1 MKFSILVPTRERPE
15 IFARMIQSAK
25 YSQGTD
31 CEVLVFFD
39 TDDVSKDSY
48 DLTLAD
54 DAIMEDV
61 KSVGFAWNRLAE
73 DAQGEFLMMAND
85 DIVFEQDWDMKLLP
99 LIAERLPADGFS
111 VFWCADGTGRKACTF
126 PFVSRK
132 WYEALGYLAPTCFN
146 FLWHDTWVGDIAQR
160 ANRGLFIPEVLIE
173 HRHFSLKDT
182 DGRAKAGY
190 DETYRRNREGTG
202 RSFATEDRRRFA
214 TTAKERAVDAQTIRR
229 AIERYGSE

>member
-1 MKFSILVPTRERPE
+1 MKFSILVPTRQRPE

-25 YSQGTD
+25 YNESVD
-31 CEVLVFFD
+31 CEVLIFFD
-39 TDDVSKDSY
+39 EDDASKDSY

-61 KSVGFAWNRLAE
+61 NSVGFAWNRLAE

-99 LIAERLPADGFS
+99 LLEARLPADGFS
-111 VFWCADGTGRKACTF
+111 VFWCEDGTRRSACTF

-146 FLWHDTWVGDIAQR
+146 FLWHDTWVGDVAQR
-160 ANRGLFIPEVLIE
+160 ANRGFHIPEVLIE
-173 HRHFSLKDT
+173 HRHFSLKDET
-182 DGRAKAGY
+182 GQLKAKY
-190 DETYRRNREGTG
+190 DDTYRRNREGAG
-202 RSFATEDRRRFA
+202 RSFATKDRRMFA
-214 TTAKERAVDAQTIRR
+214 ITAKARALNAQTIRS
-229 AIERYGSE
+229 AIERSKT